1 MALSEE
7 ELKIADRN
15 AQDVVNYWGLNNPG
29 NTDFTPKFHALFD
42 KTDRYRRAR
51 QNADFYRRR
60 SQLSETDEGMAA
72 LAEETDAWQLF
83 AESFKPGLCTAP
95 ESALPV

>member
-1 MALSEE
+1 MAPSEE

-15 AQDVVNYWGLNNPG
+15 AQDVVNDWGLNIHAG
-29 NTDFTPKFHALFD
+29 NTDFTPEFNALFD
-42 KTDRYRRAR
+42 KADRYRRAR

-60 SQLSETDEGMAA
+60 SQLSETDEGVAA

-83 AESFKPGLCTAP
+83 AERFNVWQQCHKG
-95 ESALPV
+95 